1 MLSPSLILY
10 SPGDGLGVA
19 TVASLA
25 SAATTPAGIAII
37 SLGLAGQLFK
47 WIFDIYQNTYVCGQG
62 LGRHADYTFSPGN
75 VACVMAYIADLT
87 IVMHRLSSTE
97 LSEERVVTILTDYAK
112 SKAISQVHNDI
123 RKFVKDIPTL
133 RLKDKDH
140 ALDEIIRLIE
150 KHRVQVPQT

>member
-1 MLSPSLILY
+1 MF
-10 SPGDGLGVA
+10 V
-19 TVASLA
+19 VRV
-25 SAATTPAGIAII
+25 
-37 SLGLAGQLFK
+37 
-47 WIFDIYQNTYVCGQG
+47 W
-62 LGRHADYTFSPGN
+62 GRHTDYTFSPGN

-97 LSEERVVTILTDYAK
+97 LSEEWVITVLEDYAK
-112 SKAISQVHNDI
+112 PKAISQVHNDI